1 MAAGKGGRRLIVLG
15 LRLSSEGGEK
25 GCHGVSEEIKRG
37 DDAGRLIEYLLRVP
51 VMPLAAAVKH
61 GNHGF
66 PRAMSKFLPSF
77 PGTSRLIAVPKP

>member
-1 MAAGKGGRRLIVLG
+1 MATGKGGRRLVALG
-15 LRLSSEGGEK
+15 LQLSSEGGES
-25 GCHGVSEEIKRG
+25 GCHGVSDESKGG
-37 DDAGRLIEYLLRVP
+37 DDAGREYLLRVP

-66 PRAMSKFLPSF
+66 PRTLSKSLPSF